1 MDDPMTAS
9 FGRSDIIDI
18 ACTIIHQTD
27 LAWLIDA
34 GTDAPVWIPKSVG
47 EYDETDHTMAMP
59 ERWAREK
66 GLI

>member
-1 MDDPMTAS
+1 MTAS
-9 FGRSDIIDI
+9 SGRSDIIDI

-34 GTDAPVWIPKSVG
+34 GTDEPVWIPKSVG
-47 EYDETDHTMAMP
+47 EWDETDSTMAMP